1 MTDRPIPSPPGAP
14 SPAAALVLERWNS
27 WVRVWLPHTGET
39 VWVDLDQQDF
49 EVMAPK
55 SGAAAAGGPMP

>member
-1 MTDRPIPSPPGAP
+1 
-14 SPAAALVLERWNS
+14 
-27 WVRVWLPHTGET
+27 VWLPHTGET